1 MSFVNLF
8 LVMNNINYDKRKQE
22 YESSYWNNSNG
33 NFNSING
40 YETNP
45 KDIYSNFLKIIEK
58 LEVKNDCKIIDL
70 GCGNGMLVKFI
81 RQNLKLNVIPFGV
94 DFLEKSIVQAK
105 TIIHPDYATNFR
117 VSNISKVT
125 FAKNSFDIIILDP
138 SLLSTNDFLVLLP
151 QIKEAANI
159 ASIFYIHD
167 DVLSALQIQ
176 SIKELYTFNDL
187 SFEIYDFKKISFAV
201 FMK

>member
-1 MSFVNLF
+1 MPFVNLF

-22 YESSYWNNSNG
+22 YEYSYWNNSAENL
-33 NFNSING
+33 NLLNG
-40 YETNP
+40 YEENP
-45 KDIYSNFLKIIEK
+45 KDIYFNFLKIIEK

-81 RQNLKLNVIPFGV
+81 KQNLKLNVIPFGV

-117 VSNISKVT
+117 VSNISEVT
-125 FAKNSFDIIILDP
+125 FPKNSFDIIILDP
-138 SLLSTNDFLVLLP
+138 YLLNTTDFLILFP

-167 DVLSALQIQ
+167 DVLSALQID

-187 SFEIYDFKKISFAV
+187 SFEIHDFENISIAVHKK
-201 FMK
+201 